1 MKKMAILAGFIEEK
15 VKDDDE
21 LYIEIRKLQEDL
33 VQSDYMQ
40 VAISLGRIEAKIGD
54 NVEILK
60 IVKEMETVL
69 LSGGSKIKKAP
80 LAELNLTPRTHNLLM
95 REGYT
100 TVDDVIFANHMVLK
114 ERLVNI
120 KNGLKAYNELLRK
133 LKELGFA

>member
-1 MKKMAILAGFIEEK
+1 M
-15 VKDDDE
+15 
-21 LYIEIRKLQEDL
+21 
-33 VQSDYMQ
+33 
-40 VAISLGRIEAKIGD
+40 
-54 NVEILK
+54 
-60 IVKEMETVL
+60 
-69 LSGGSKIKKAP
+69 
-80 LAELNLTPRTHNLLM
+80 TPRTHNLLM

>member
-1 MKKMAILAGFIEEK
+1 MPIGGGTKDEENGNFSGIYWGK
-15 VKDDDE
+15 SKGWWRA
-21 LYIEIRKLQEDL
+21 LYRDP
-33 VQSDYMQ
+33 
-40 VAISLGRIEAKIGD
+40 
-54 NVEILK
+54 
-60 IVKEMETVL
+60 
-69 LSGGSKIKKAP
+69 KAP